1 MTAPPSPNYRRK
13 LAILLWSA
21 TADRPELC
29 ATPFV
34 HAAAAAAFDCEVEI
48 HFAGPTV
55 RLLVAGVADSL
66 RPWPG
71 VTTSIYDLMRQ
82 ATGANVSFRAC
93 AMAMTSQV
101 GIHELLVPEYG
112 GNSGASAF
120 VDRALD
126 PTWATLVF

>member
-1 MTAPPSPNYRRK
+1 MSQHRKK

-21 TADRPELC
+21 TPEHPQLC

-55 RLLVAGVADSL
+55 RLLVAGVAESL
-66 RPWPG
+66 HPWPG
-71 VTTSIYDLMRQ
+71 VDTSIYNMMRQ
-82 ATGANVSFRAC
+82 AANLNVSFRAC
-93 AMAMTSQV
+93 AMAMGALV
-101 GIHELLVPEYG
+101 GRDEALIPEYTG
-112 GNSGASAF
+112 TAAASAF

-126 PTWATLVF
+126 PEWATLVF

>member
-1 MTAPPSPNYRRK
+1 MSEHRQK

-21 TADRPELC
+21 TPERPQLC

-48 HFAGPTV
+48 HFAGPAV

-71 VTTSIYDLMRQ
+71 VDTSIYHMMRQ
-82 ATGANVSFRAC
+82 AANLDVSFRAC
-93 AMAMTSQV
+93 AMAM
-101 GIHELLVPEYG
+101 GALVTKDEPLIPEY
-112 GNSGASAF
+112 SGTVAASAF
-120 VDRALD
+120 VARTLD
-126 PTWATLVF
+126 PDWATLVF

>member
-1 MTAPPSPNYRRK
+1 MSAQRTK

-21 TADRPELC
+21 TVDRPELC

-55 RLLVAGVADSL
+55 RLLVAGVAEGL

-71 VTTSIYDLMRQ
+71 VDTSIYQMMRQ
-82 ATGANVSFRAC
+82 ATNLGVSLRAC
-93 AMAMTSQV
+93 AMAM
-101 GIHELLVPEYG
+101 GALVAKDEALIPEFG
-112 GNSGASAF
+112 GTIAASAF

-126 PTWATLVF
+126 PEWATLVF

>member
-1 MTAPPSPNYRRK
+1 MSGQRKK

-34 HAAAAAAFDCEVEI
+34 HAAAAAAFDSEVEI

-55 RLLVAGVADSL
+55 RLLVVGVADAL

-71 VTTSIYDLMRQ
+71 VDTSIYQMMRQ
-82 ATGANVSFRAC
+82 ATNLGASLNAC
-93 AMAMTSQV
+93 AMAM
-101 GIHELLVPEYG
+101 GALVAKDEALIPEYAG
-112 GNSGASAF
+112 TIAASAF
-120 VDRALD
+120 VARALD
-126 PTWATLVF
+126 PEWATLVY

>member
-1 MTAPPSPNYRRK
+1 MSAHRKK

-21 TADRPELC
+21 TPDRPQLC

-55 RLLVAGVADSL
+55 RLLVAGVADGL

-71 VTTSIYDLMRQ
+71 VETSIYQMLRQ
-82 ATGANVSFRAC
+82 ATNLGVSLRAC
-93 AMAMTSQV
+93 TMAMGALV
-101 GIHELLVPEYG
+101 GGDEALIPEFG
-112 GNSGASAF
+112 GSIAASAF

-126 PTWATLVF
+126 PEWATLVF

>member
-1 MTAPPSPNYRRK
+1 MSEHRQK

-21 TADRPELC
+21 TPERPQLC

-34 HAAAAAAFDCEVEI
+34 HATAAAAFDCEVEI

-71 VTTSIYDLMRQ
+71 VDTSIYNMMRQ
-82 ATGANVSFRAC
+82 AANLDVRFNAC
-93 AMAMTSQV
+93 AMAMGALV
-101 GIHELLVPEYG
+101 GTDEVLIPEYTG
-112 GNSGASAF
+112 TVAASAF
-120 VDRALD
+120 VARALD
-126 PTWATLVF
+126 PEWATLVF

>member
-1 MTAPPSPNYRRK
+1 MTEQRKK

-21 TADRPELC
+21 TPERPQLC

-55 RLLVAGVADSL
+55 RLLVTGVAESL
-66 RPWPG
+66 RPWPADD
-71 VTTSIYDLMRQ
+71 TSIYSMMRQ
-82 ATGANVSFRAC
+82 AANLDVSFRAC
-93 AMAMTSQV
+93 AMAMGALV
-101 GIHELLVPEYG
+101 GRDEALIPEYTG
-112 GNSGASAF
+112 TAAASAF

-126 PTWATLVF
+126 PEWATLVF

>member
-1 MTAPPSPNYRRK
+1 MSAQRSK

-21 TADRPELC
+21 TPEHPQLC

-55 RLLVAGVADSL
+55 RLLVAGVADGL

-71 VTTSIYDLMRQ
+71 TDTSIYQMMRQ
-82 ATGANVSFRAC
+82 ATNLGVSLRAC
-93 AMAMTSQV
+93 AMAMGALV
-101 GIHELLVPEYG
+101 GKDEDLIPEYAG
-112 GNSGASAF
+112 TAAASAF
-120 VDRALD
+120 VARALD
-126 PTWATLVF
+126 PEWATLVF

>member
-1 MTAPPSPNYRRK
+1 MSAHRKK

-21 TADRPELC
+21 TPDRPQLC

-55 RLLVAGVADSL
+55 RLLVAGVADGL

-71 VTTSIYDLMRQ
+71 SDTSIYQMLRQ
-82 ATGANVSFRAC
+82 ATNLGVELRAC
-93 AMAMTSQV
+93 AMAMGALV
-101 GIHELLVPEYG
+101 GADETLIPEFG
-112 GNSGASAF
+112 GTIAASAF
-120 VDRALD
+120 VARTLD
-126 PTWATLVF
+126 PEWATLVF

>member
-1 MTAPPSPNYRRK
+1 MSGGAQRSK

-21 TADRPELC
+21 TPERPQLC

-48 HFAGPTV
+48 HFAGPAV

-71 VTTSIYDLMRQ
+71 VDTSIYQMMRQ
-82 ATGANVSFRAC
+82 AANLDVRFRAC
-93 AMAMTSQV
+93 AMAM
-101 GIHELLVPEYG
+101 GALVDKDEALIPEYTG
-112 GNSGASAF
+112 TVAASAF
-120 VDRALD
+120 VARALD
-126 PTWATLVF
+126 PEWATLVF